1 MDLSKLSSD
10 EFDELRNPGPEQSEF
25 EKICEKALSR
35 REVFK
40 GGMKFGVAAL
50 VLSSGAAA
58 LMPKKARASRLAFD
72 AVQANSL
79 DTITVPRGYS
89 WHTVVSWGDPMW
101 SGVDEFDHAT
111 RGTGA
116 SQELA
121 FGDNNDGMQ
130 LYQHDG
136 RYILA
141 LNNEYSNLKIIHGN
155 RASKKP
161 ENPDDVR
168 KNMAAQGN
176 TVVELAQRGG
186 RWGIV
191 KDSPYNRRITPNT
204 PMEITGPAAGHDLLK
219 TSADP
224 SGTLSL
230 GTWNT
235 CANGSTP
242 WGTYL
247 TCEENFNGYYSSSDS
262 DYPLTAEMK
271 RYGVG
276 HKDRGYA
283 WATIDDRFDI
293 SKEPNESNR
302 NGYVVEYDP
311 TDPNFTPKK
320 RTALGRF
327 KHENAEVVIAANGH
341 AVVYL
346 GDDERGEFLYRFVSK
361 NKYTQG
367 GDNRDLLEDGTLYV
381 AKFIDDLR
389 GEWLPLTTETT
400 GMSDAEIC
408 IHTRIAA
415 SKVGATTMDRPE
427 WVAANTVKTEVY
439 CALTNNKNRGVKP
452 NKGGDAT
459 PAGGPNPRNKN
470 LYGQIVRWSPDDEDH
485 TSNGFTWD
493 LFVTAG
499 NPNLHSDAYAGSS
512 NVTADNM
519 FNSPDGIKFDPNG
532 LLWIQTDG
540 NYSNAK
546 DFAGM
551 GNNQMLCADTESGEI
566 RRFMVAPNEA
576 EVTGLTWTDDRKTL
590 FVGIQHPGEREGSH
604 FPGGGNTA
612 PRSSIIAITRQDGQM
627 IV

>member
-25 EKICEKALSR
+25 EKICEKAFSR
-35 REVFK
+35 RDVFK
-40 GGMKFGVAAL
+40 GGMKFGLAAL
-50 VLSSGAAA
+50 ALSSGAAT
-58 LMPKKARASRLAFD
+58 LMPKKAKASRLAFD

-89 WHTVVSWGDPMW
+89 WHTVVSWGDPLW
-101 SGVDEFDHAT
+101 SGADEFDHAT

-121 FGDNNDGMQ
+121 FGDNNDGMT
-130 LYQHDG
+130 LFQHDG
-136 RYILA
+136 HYLLA
-141 LNNEYSNLKIIHGN
+141 LNNEYTNLKVIHGN
-155 RASKKP
+155 RESGKP
-161 ENPDDVR
+161 ESPDDVR

-176 TVVELAQRGG
+176 TVVELANRGG

-191 KDSPYNRRITPNT
+191 KDSPFNRRITPNT
-204 PMEITGPAAGHDLLK
+204 PMEITGPAAGHELMK

-230 GTWNT
+230 GTWNN

-247 TCEENFNGYYSSSDS
+247 TCEENFNGYYSSSDP
-262 DYPLTAEMK
+262 DYPLSAEKK
-271 RYGVG
+271 RYGIG
-276 HKDRGYA
+276 HKDRGYG

-302 NGYVVEYDP
+302 NGFVVEYDP
-311 TDPNFTPKK
+311 ADPNFTPKK

-346 GDDERGEFLYRFVSK
+346 GDDERGEFLYRFVSER
-361 NKYTQG
+361 KYTQG
-367 GDNRDLLEDGTLYV
+367 GNNRDLLENGTLYV

-389 GEWLPLTTETT
+389 GEWVPLTPATT
-400 GMSDAEIC
+400 GMSEAEIC
-408 IHTRIAA
+408 IHSRIAA

-427 WVAANTVKTEVY
+427 WVAANPVKTEVY

-459 PAGGPNPRNKN
+459 PAGGPNPRDKN
-470 LYGQIVRWSPDDEDH
+470 LYGQIVRWSPDNEDH
-485 TSNGFTWD
+485 TANGFTWD

-499 NPNLHSDAYAGSS
+499 NPNVHSDAYAGSS

-519 FNSPDGIKFDPNG
+519 FNSPDGIKFDPSG

-566 RRFMVAPNEA
+566 RRFMVGPNEC
-576 EVTGLTWTDDRKTL
+576 EITGLTWSDDRKTL
-590 FVGIQHPGEREGSH
+590 FVGIQHPGERGNSH
-604 FPGGGNTA
+604 FPGGGDSA
-612 PRSSIIAITRQDGQM
+612 PRSSIIAVTRQDGQM